1 MLSKLQVILSALYK
15 SMNFLKVE
23 PMSHLTYA
31 SQSSEHHA
39 FCIVDH
45 PLLVGDRETIYLEE
59 NYNM

>member
-1 MLSKLQVILSALYK
+1 
-15 SMNFLKVE
+15 MNFLKVE